1 MTNKTKQRYFAVV
14 SKYKDKNINLPKR
27 QTKNAVGY
35 DFEAAEDVVIP
46 SIWKLAFQ
54 GISKYLLGYSEKVL
68 PVKPTLVPTGIKAY
82 FQEDEGLFLYNRSG
96 NPLKRGLLLAN
107 GTGVVDSD
115 FYVSDAEGHI
125 QFCFWNLFPFDCKIS
140 KGQRIGQGVFT
151 KVLFVDDDVA
161 DGKRIGGHGSTGD

>member
-35 DFEAAEDVVIP
+35 DFEAAEDVIIP

-107 GTGVVDSD
+107 GTGVVDKD
-115 FYVSDAEGHI
+115 FLG
-125 QFCFWNLFPFDCKIS
+125 FRC
-140 KGQRIGQGVFT
+140 
-151 KVLFVDDDVA
+151 
-161 DGKRIGGHGSTGD
+161 